1 MSIWADEQG
10 KEEYGPL
17 DAISVSHMSARNGV
31 LLLTARSIVR
41 SWTEPAILLLIITN
55 VVVLAI
61 QSAPTLNS
69 PRTGNG
75 YFQGWED
82 AVLLVLFIVFT

>member
-31 LLLTARSIVR
+31 LLLTDRTQLDGACHIIAYYNKCCRSRYSVR
-41 SWTEPAILLLIITN
+41 SYSE
-55 VVVLAI
+55 LA
-61 QSAPTLNS
+61 QD
-69 PRTGNG
+69 R
-75 YFQGWED
+75 
-82 AVLLVLFIVFT
+82 